1 MAASSRPRSPAQQ
14 QAVTQIRSYL
24 RAGLSQR
31 QTARITGYSRRT
43 IRDIAAGRRGVSPAG
58 AVRVTQS
65 ARELSASADLLVDG
79 KLVHFDYMTDA
90 EKAVAHRYDYE
101 VGRARESGDYTR
113 VGKALK
119 KKNRKIRGQYLEA
132 DPKVL
137 QEMDETGDLADI
149 FIGPTPSVEAVAA

>member
-1 MAASSRPRSPAQQ
+1 MAASRARSTAQE
-14 QAVTQIRSYL
+14 QAIAQIRSYL

-43 IRDIAAGRRGVSPAG
+43 IRDIAAGRRGVSSAG

-65 ARELSASADLLVDG
+65 VRELSASADLPVDG
-79 KLVHFDYMTDA
+79 KLVHFDYLTDA
-90 EKAVAHRYDYE
+90 EKVVAHRYDYE
-101 VGRARESGDYTR
+101 RRRASETGDYTR
-113 VGKALK
+113 VGKNLK
-119 KKNRKIRGQYLEA
+119 RKDRKIRGRYLEA

-149 FIGPTPSVEAVAA
+149 FVGPTPTVEVLAA